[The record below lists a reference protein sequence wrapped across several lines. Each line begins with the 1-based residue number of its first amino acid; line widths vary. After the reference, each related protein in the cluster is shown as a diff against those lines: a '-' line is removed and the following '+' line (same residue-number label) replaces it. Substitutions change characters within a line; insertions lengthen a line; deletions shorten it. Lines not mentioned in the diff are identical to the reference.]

1 MHGTLQ
7 LPPWEASIVQQVT
20 QREARVATVAKVIE
34 SYNRL
39 ALKVG
44 DYAAKTRDLEARN
57 KDMHNEHERLLENVD
72 RGGGVRAMPLA
83 QQRIADLEREN
94 ESLKEERTE
103 LYRTQGT
110 NAQRLLDL
118 SDKMRE
124 SEETMRRQTLE
135 LNDSGEQ
142 LRRATNKTE
151 DLRATL
157 KEKDGTIQVL
167 QDELS
172 ALQLEITQIEHKCER
187 LQAENDELVKRW
199 LKKMND
205 EADKVNAVTQELELI
220 RKTAALS
227 PGTVHV
233 PIEDDDFFALP
244 NINMRGAS
252 VEPRDV
258 VGKIDTRSNELH
270 SIAIA
275 GSGQLLASGG
285 QENIV
290 KVFDAETGESIY
302 RLAGCLKGI
311 NHVEFNSD
319 SSLLMAAS
327 SDNTA
332 RIWQLDTGRQY
343 KSL

>member
-135 LNDSGEQ
+135 LNDSSEQ

-220 RKTAALS
+220 R
-227 PGTVHV
+227 
-233 PIEDDDFFALP
+233 
-244 NINMRGAS
+244 
-252 VEPRDV
+252 
-258 VGKIDTRSNELH
+258 
-270 SIAIA
+270 
-275 GSGQLLASGG
+275 
-285 QENIV
+285 
-290 KVFDAETGESIY
+290 
-302 RLAGCLKGI
+302 
-311 NHVEFNSD
+311 
-319 SSLLMAAS
+319 
-327 SDNTA
+327 
-332 RIWQLDTGRQY
+332 
-343 KSL
+343 